1 MAVLNRCYEGLYLA
15 VVALRIDLI
24 VGERWSEVVAGIE
37 VFDSSIMSVNLLVW
51 DAKDGGRFWLE
62 DQFFHLKETVDALR
76 CADFEGF
83 FSRSPGVGGGEFE
96 SADDVWMTEHED
108 IGRWGYL
115 LAGDDFWFAKEIG
128 DKVERMDEKVE
139 QSVTFWIVACEEMEV
154 ITDKML
160 FAQTFLKDLH
170 GRGIAFLQSNHCY
183 GGAIKS
189 LLVYEGI
196 KFL

>member
-1 MAVLNRCYEGLYLA
+1 MAVFNRCYEGLYLA
-15 VVALRIDLI
+15 VVALRIDLV

-62 DQFFHLKETVDALR
+62 GQFFHLRETVDALR

-115 LAGDDFWFAKEIG
+115 LAGDDFWFAKDIG

-139 QSVTFWIVACEEMEV
+139 QSVTFWIVACEVMEI
-154 ITDKML
+154 ITDKM
-160 FAQTFLKDLH
+160 FFVQTLAKDLH
-170 GRGIAFLQSNHCY
+170 GRGIAFLQADQ
-183 GGAIKS
+183 GDR
-189 LLVYEGI
+189 
-196 KFL
+196 

>member
-1 MAVLNRCYEGLYLA
+1 MGIYL
-15 VVALRIDLI
+15 VVR
-24 VGERWSEVVAGIE
+24 EYWSEIVADVE
-37 VFDSSIMSVNLLVW
+37 VFDGFIVGMDFLDR
-51 DAKDGGRFWLE
+51 DAENGRWIWFE
-62 DQFFHLKETVDALR
+62 GQFFHLRETVDALR

-160 FAQTFLKDLH
+160 FAQTLLKDLH